1 MVNKDEDR
9 AEELLLKIFENKE
22 DKIESF
28 IEVFGTKEF
37 EEFMCIGIQKH
48 LMKALVP
55 FVSKIRE
62 ETRKEIRKELDKIL
76 ERLRGYGCGY
86 HKQLERQILN
96 LKKKFKEEKNNED
109 T

>member
-1 MVNKDEDR
+1 MNRIQAINNLCKQ
-9 AEELLLKIFENKE
+9 F
-22 DKIESF
+22 KIEQDIYDFKAEWDSSLSVEENYTLLF
-28 IEVFGTKEF
+28 DKLKVFTKEF
-37 EEFMCIGIQKH
+37 T
-48 LMKALVP
+48 KAD
-55 FVSKIRE
+55 IE
-62 ETRKEIRKELDKIL
+62 NAEQTAKEIRKELDKIL